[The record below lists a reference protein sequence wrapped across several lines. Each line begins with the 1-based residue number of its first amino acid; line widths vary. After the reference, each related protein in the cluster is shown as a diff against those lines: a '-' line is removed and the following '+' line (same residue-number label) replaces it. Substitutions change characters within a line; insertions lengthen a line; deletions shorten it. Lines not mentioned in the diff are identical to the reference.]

1 MNWPPLLVFGSGFT
15 KRLMSLISLLRRS
28 KKEKRDPPVAF
39 ESSPIPVDSL
49 AMVGG
54 KNPLRFEPV
63 IHSLRPGAGNSKSIH
78 LDGSLPTSL
87 PKKLPTT
94 CHTIKG

>member
-1 MNWPPLLVFGSGFT
+1 VKLVKNPVKLAVSPFPFYGD
-15 KRLMSLISLLRRS
+15 R
-28 KKEKRDPPVAF
+28 KKKKRDPPVAF

-94 CHTIKG
+94 CHTIRAKIAYFQ